1 MFELNFNNW
10 VVWSIFALAAVI
22 YFQLF
27 RELIEIHLGSRRD
40 DNDTWS
46 DALATMITA
55 LPLLGLL
62 GTITGLLQ
70 IFFAMSLGGTGAPDM
85 LTSGIADALLTTQCG
100 LATAI
105 PAWLILHYLQAQ
117 HDDNNDSEVGL

>member
-1 MFELNFNNW
+1 MLELNFNNW
-10 VVWSIFALAAVI
+10 VIWAIFALGAVI

-27 RELIEIHLGSRRD
+27 REIIEIHLGIRRD
-40 DNDTWS
+40 NNDTWS
-46 DALATMITA
+46 GALETMITA

-70 IFFAMSLGGTGAPDM
+70 TFFAMSLGRAEAPDM
-85 LTSGIADALLTTQCG
+85 LTGGIADALLTTQCG

-105 PAWLILHYLQAQ
+105 PAWLMLHYLHVQ
-117 HDDNNDSEVGL
+117 HDDINDSKVGL